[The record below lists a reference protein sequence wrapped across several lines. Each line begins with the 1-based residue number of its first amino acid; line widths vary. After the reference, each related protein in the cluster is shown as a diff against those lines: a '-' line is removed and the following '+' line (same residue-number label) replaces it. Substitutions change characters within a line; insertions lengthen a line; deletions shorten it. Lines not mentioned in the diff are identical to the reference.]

1 MMKKV
6 LLLLSIVLG
15 ISVCQLQAQSQG
27 KYGHVNSGEIL
38 QAMPGIDS
46 LQIKLTAFKTEL
58 EELYQGMVEEFQ
70 AKKDK
75 FDREAGTM
83 SSSVRQIREKE
94 LVDLQN
100 RIQEFQYGVQEDLE
114 EKQYELAKPFQDKIQ
129 EAIAQV
135 AKENGFAYIFDTQ
148 ILLFYDNGI
157 DVTPMVKAKLGIK
170 K

>member
-1 MMKKV
+1 MKKI
-6 LLLLSIVLG
+6 LLLVAVICG
-15 ISVCQLQAQSQG
+15 ISVCSLQAQSQG

-38 QAMPGIDS
+38 QAMPGVDS
-46 LQIKLTAFKTEL
+46 LQIKLKAFTTEL

-70 AKKDK
+70 TKKDK

-94 LVDLQN
+94 LVDLQS
-100 RIQEFQYGVQEDLE
+100 RIQEFQSGVQTDIE

-129 EAIAQV
+129 EAINQV
-135 AKENGFAYIFDTQ
+135 AKENGFSYIFDTQ
-148 ILLFYDNGI
+148 VLLFYDNGV

>member
-1 MMKKV
+1 MKKI
-6 LLLLSIVLG
+6 LLSLAVIMAVL
-15 ISVCQLQAQSQG
+15 VCSLQAQTQG
-27 KYGHVNSGEIL
+27 KYGHVNSSEIL

-46 LQIKLTAFKTEL
+46 LQIKLNAFKAEL
-58 EELYQGMVEEFQ
+58 EELYAGMVEEFQ
-70 AKKDK
+70 TKKDK

-94 LVDLQN
+94 LVDLQT

-129 EAIAQV
+129 EAINQV
-135 AKENGFAYIFDTQ
+135 AKENGFSYIFDTQ
-148 ILLFYDNGI
+148 ILLFYDNGV